1 MEYLTLQRRAA
12 FVELRKDVLCFT
24 LSGRGG
30 IQAQRKESKRGT
42 RETPGTRQPDMEG
55 AGKQGIQ
62 NEIKVKGR

>member
-1 MEYLTLQRRAA
+1 M
-12 FVELRKDVLCFT
+12 LCFT